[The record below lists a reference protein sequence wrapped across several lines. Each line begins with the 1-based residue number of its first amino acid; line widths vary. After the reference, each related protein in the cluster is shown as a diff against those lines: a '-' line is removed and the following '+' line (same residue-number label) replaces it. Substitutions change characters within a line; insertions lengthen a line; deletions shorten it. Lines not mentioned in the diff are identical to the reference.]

1 MAKFTDKISN
11 LINTQIPEFV
21 LSDHPKFVEFLKSYY
36 TFMESA
42 EISVT
47 SVQSTDGLRLESEVS
62 ADNSTLL
69 LDASRLDTDRTQLD
83 SGDKV
88 ILESSTYGKFTRG
101 ETITGQTSKATSV
114 VLKEDLV
121 NGKLYISAQNK
132 FIEGEL
138 LVGANSNAQA
148 VLGDYKVNPV
158 NNIQELLQF
167 RDPDKVVSSF
177 LTKFRNEFLNT
188 IPETLSGDLDKRN
201 LIKNI
206 KSVYRAK
213 GTTRGHQIFFRML
226 FGETSETVYPREN
239 MLRVS
244 DGKWTTNKI
253 LRTIQGVNLTGDTT
267 LLIGRSITGQTS
279 GATALVEAVS
289 KFQIGANEVTE
300 FTLNEDTIVGSFV
313 TGEEI
318 RGTSSDTAAEF
329 IKVTTTGI
337 PGTITVTNDGI
348 YSNTGDNVTITGGGE
363 GALLTVDS
371 IGNGGITDFIID
383 NAGTGY
389 EIGDNLV
396 FNNAN
401 TSGGGA
407 TAAVSVVNGGLQ
419 VEGSTEDHI
428 ILEDQTVIGDPYTG
442 NKIVQESGTG
452 NGNITDIRIIN
463 SGSNYVKAPIISIN
477 SSAGENAT
485 VFAHGDE
492 IGKVL
497 GIKIVESGAEYNQS
511 PTPPT
516 LSVPGYMILK
526 DVSGSFVSDLT
537 ATSVDSSSST
547 ITATTGAY
555 DSTRQILKIS
565 SASGVFQVGREITL
579 SNGATATIAKVDQPT
594 ATSSVVSV
602 ADTAGTFVN
611 EDGHISEDAM
621 RIQDSLY
628 YQDFS
633 YVIKVGRVINDWRDS
648 FKKTMHTAGFY
659 FTGQVNI
666 ESRISA
672 QITSPVEGIISGIE
686 ESPIFGVIAQL
697 FSTIFGRRL
706 GTTDDGTTLRANP
719 ELGVDPDFD
728 DSTIEHFPQNTRDV
742 TLRRLMTVKLSQT
755 STLYNITLSGT
766 DYIRGFAFGGMSMGS
781 TKMSASP
788 FGVDNMFSGSHT
800 NTQTTA
806 IAGGLSGTNRYVSPM
821 TFTNWATH
829 TMYNLGDSA
838 GKDPK
843 NGDVFSFQDYTVD
856 NLKTYLAYPTEV
868 KTTVS
873 TGGDTFDLTTITFDT
888 TNTTFDE
895 N

>member
-11 LINTQIPEFV
+11 LINSQVPEFV
-21 LSDHPKFVEFLKSYY
+21 LSDHPKFVEFLKAYY
-36 TFMESA
+36 TFLESA

-47 SVQSTDGLRLESEVS
+47 SVQSTDGLQLESEINT
-62 ADNSTLL
+62 DTSTLL
-69 LDASRLDTDRTQLD
+69 LDASRLDSDRTQLD

-114 VLKEDLV
+114 ILKEDLA

-148 VLGDYKVNPV
+148 VLGDYKSNPV
-158 NNIQELLQF
+158 NTIQELLQF
-167 RDPDKVVSSF
+167 RDPDKVVSNF

-188 IPETLSGDLDKRN
+188 IPENLDAGLDKRN

-213 GTTRGHQIFFRML
+213 GTSRGHEIFFRML
-226 FGETSETVYPREN
+226 FGLTSETVYPREN

-244 DGKWTTNKI
+244 DGKWTTNKV
-253 LRTIQGVNLTGDTT
+253 LRTIQGINLTGDTS

-300 FTLNEDTIVGSFV
+300 FTLNEDTIVGTFV

-318 RGTSSDTAAEF
+318 RGTESDTASTF
-329 IKVTTTGI
+329 IKAQTTGI
-337 PGTITVTNDGI
+337 PGTVTITNDGI
-348 YSNTGDNVTITGGGE
+348 YSNENDTVTVTGGGIGSLITVE
-363 GALLTVDS
+363 GV
-371 IGNGGITDFIID
+371 GNGGITDFIID
-383 NAGTGY
+383 NGGTGY

-407 TAAVSVVNGGLQ
+407 TAAVSLVNGGLQ

-428 ILEDQTVIGDPYTG
+428 ILEDATVISDPYTG
-442 NKIVQESGTG
+442 NKVVQESGTG
-452 NGNITDIRIIN
+452 NGEITDIRIIN
-463 SGSNYVKAPIISIN
+463 PGSNYVKTPIVTVN
-477 SSAGENAT
+477 SPSETGNGAS

-497 GIKIVESGAEYNQS
+497 SLKIVEPGAEYNQS
-511 PTPPT
+511 PSPPT
-516 LSVPGYMILK
+516 LSIPGYMILK
-526 DVSGSFVSDLT
+526 DISGSFVADLT

-547 ITATTGAY
+547 ITATTGVF
-555 DSTRQILKIS
+555 DSTRQILKFT
-565 SASGVFQVGREITL
+565 SASGIFQAGRVITL

-594 ATSSVVSV
+594 ATVNVVAI
-602 ADTAGTFVN
+602 ADTAGTYVN
-611 EDGHISEDAM
+611 EDGHFSDDAM

-672 QITSPVEGIISGIE
+672 QISQPVEGIISGIE
-686 ESPIFGVIAQL
+686 ESPIFGVIGQL

-706 GTTDDGTTLRANP
+706 GTTDDGTTQRANP

-742 TLRRLMTVKLSQT
+742 TLRRHMTVLLSQR
-755 STLYNITLSGT
+755 STLYNITSRGDSYL
-766 DYIRGFAFGGMSMGS
+766 RGFAYGGPTMKSLDMYTNPFSSSNMYSGTH
-781 TKMSASP
+781 TKA
-788 FGVDNMFSGSHT
+788 
-800 NTQTTA
+800 QTTA
-806 IAGGLSGTNRYVSPM
+806 IAGSINGSNNYISPM
-821 TFTNWATH
+821 KMVNWAEHRVT
-829 TMYNLGDSA
+829 G
-838 GKDPK
+838 
-843 NGDVFSFQDYTVD
+843 FSDTDIDGERFT
-856 NLKTYLAYPTEV
+856 LAEYAIDGMKQPITIPTEIIV
-868 KTTVS
+868 TAPAQS
-873 TGGDTFDLTTITFDT
+873 FDQTDITFDT
-888 TNTTFDE
+888 STLTFDAV
-895 N
+895 

>member
-11 LINTQIPEFV
+11 LINSQVPEFV
-21 LSDHPKFVEFLKSYY
+21 LSDHPKFVEFLKAYY
-36 TFMESA
+36 TFLESA

-47 SVQSTDGLRLESEVS
+47 SVQSTDGLQLESEINT
-62 ADNSTLL
+62 DTSTLL
-69 LDASRLDTDRTQLD
+69 LDASRLDSDRTQLD

-114 VLKEDLV
+114 ILKEDLA

-148 VLGDYKVNPV
+148 VLGDYKSNPV
-158 NNIQELLQF
+158 NTIQELLQF
-167 RDPDKVVSSF
+167 RDPDKVVSNF

-188 IPETLSGDLDKRN
+188 IPENLDAGLDKRN

-213 GTTRGHQIFFRML
+213 GTSRGHEIFFRML
-226 FGETSETVYPREN
+226 FGLTSETIYPREN

-244 DGKWTTNKI
+244 DGKWTTNKV
-253 LRTIQGVNLTGDTT
+253 LRTIQGINLTGDTS

-300 FTLNEDTIVGSFV
+300 FTLNEDTIVGTFV

-318 RGTSSDTAAEF
+318 RGTESDTASTF
-329 IKVTTTGI
+329 IKAQTTGI
-337 PGTITVTNDGI
+337 PGTVTITNDGI
-348 YSNTGDNVTITGGGE
+348 YSNENDTVTVTGGGIGSLITVE
-363 GALLTVDS
+363 GV
-371 IGNGGITDFIID
+371 GNGGITDFIID
-383 NAGTGY
+383 NGGTGY

-407 TAAVSVVNGGLQ
+407 TAAVSLVNGGLQ

-428 ILEDQTVIGDPYTG
+428 ILEDATVISDPYTG
-442 NKIVQESGTG
+442 NKVVQESGTG
-452 NGNITDIRIIN
+452 NGEITDIRIIN
-463 SGSNYVKAPIISIN
+463 SGSNYVKTPTVTVN
-477 SSAGENAT
+477 SPSELGSGAS

-497 GIKIVESGAEYNQS
+497 SLKIVEPGAEYNQS
-511 PTPPT
+511 PSPPT
-516 LSVPGYMILK
+516 LSIPGYMILK
-526 DVSGSFVSDLT
+526 NISGSFVADLT

-547 ITATTGAY
+547 ITATTGVF
-555 DSTRQILKIS
+555 DSTRQILKFT
-565 SASGVFQVGREITL
+565 SASGIFQAGRVITL

-594 ATSSVVSV
+594 ATVNVVAI
-602 ADTAGTFVN
+602 ADTAGTYVN
-611 EDGHISEDAM
+611 EDGHISDDAM

-672 QITSPVEGIISGIE
+672 QISQPVDGIISGIS
-686 ESPIFGVIAQL
+686 ESPIFGVIGQL

-706 GTTDDGTTLRANP
+706 GTTDDGTSLRSNP
-719 ELGVDPDFD
+719 ELGADPDFD
-728 DSTIEHFPQNTRDV
+728 DSTMSPFSTGTRDV
-742 TLRRLMTVKLSQT
+742 TLRRHMTVLLSQR
-755 STLYNITLSGT
+755 STLYNITSRGDSYL
-766 DYIRGFAFGGMSMGS
+766 RGFAYGGPTMKSLDMYTNPFSSSNMYSGTH
-781 TKMSASP
+781 TKA
-788 FGVDNMFSGSHT
+788 
-800 NTQTTA
+800 QTTA
-806 IAGGLSGTNRYVSPM
+806 IAGSINGSNNYISPM
-821 TFTNWATH
+821 KMVNWAEHRVT
-829 TMYNLGDSA
+829 G
-838 GKDPK
+838 
-843 NGDVFSFQDYTVD
+843 FSDTDIDGERFT
-856 NLKTYLAYPTEV
+856 LAEYAIDGMKQPITIPTEIIV
-868 KTTVS
+868 TAPAQS
-873 TGGDTFDLTTITFDT
+873 FDQTDITFDT
-888 TNTTFDE
+888 STLTFDAV
-895 N
+895 

>member
-11 LINTQIPEFV
+11 LINSQVPEFV
-21 LSDHPKFVEFLKSYY
+21 LSDHPKFVEFLKAYY
-36 TFMESA
+36 TFLESA

-47 SVQSTDGLRLESEVS
+47 SVQSTDGLQLESEINT
-62 ADNSTLL
+62 DTSTLL
-69 LDASRLDTDRTQLD
+69 LDASRLDSDRTQLD

-114 VLKEDLV
+114 ILKEDLV

-148 VLGDYKVNPV
+148 VLGDYKSNPV
-158 NNIQELLQF
+158 NTIQELLQF
-167 RDPDKVVSSF
+167 RDPDKVVSNF

-188 IPETLSGDLDKRN
+188 IPENLDAGLDKRN

-213 GTTRGHQIFFRML
+213 GTSRGHEIFFRML
-226 FGETSETVYPREN
+226 FGLTSETIYPREN

-244 DGKWTTNKI
+244 DGKWTTNKV
-253 LRTIQGVNLTGDTT
+253 LRTIQSINLTGDTS

-300 FTLNEDTIVGSFV
+300 FTLNEDTIVGTFV

-318 RGTSSDTAAEF
+318 RGTESDTASTF
-329 IKVTTTGI
+329 IKAQTTGI
-337 PGTITVTNDGI
+337 PGTVTISNDGI
-348 YSNTGDNVTITGGGE
+348 YSNENDTVTVTGGGTGSLITVE
-363 GALLTVDS
+363 GV
-371 IGNGGITDFIID
+371 GNGGITDFIID
-383 NAGTGY
+383 NGGNSY
-389 EIGDNLV
+389 QIGDSIV

-407 TAAVSVVNGGLQ
+407 TAAVSIVNGGLQ
-419 VEGSTEDHI
+419 VENSTEDHI
-428 ILEDQTVIGDPYTG
+428 ILEDATVIGDPYTG
-442 NKIVQESGTG
+442 NKVVQESGTG
-452 NGNITDIRIIN
+452 NGEITDIRIIN
-463 SGSNYVKAPIISIN
+463 PGSNYVKTPILTV
-477 SSAGENAT
+477 SSSTGENAS

-497 GIKIVESGAEYNQS
+497 SLKIVEPGAEYNQS
-511 PTPPT
+511 PSPPT
-516 LSVPGYMILK
+516 LSIPGYMILK
-526 DVSGSFVSDLT
+526 DISGSFVADLT

-547 ITATTGAY
+547 ITATTGVF
-555 DSTRQILKIS
+555 DSTRQILKFT
-565 SASGVFQVGREITL
+565 SASGIFQAGRVITL

-594 ATSSVVSV
+594 ATVNVVAI
-602 ADTAGTFVN
+602 ADTAGTYVN
-611 EDGHISEDAM
+611 EDGHLSDDAM

-672 QITSPVEGIISGIE
+672 QISQPVEGIISGIE
-686 ESPIFGVIAQL
+686 ESPIFGVIGQL

-706 GTTDDGTTLRANP
+706 GTTDDGTTQRANP

-742 TLRRLMTVKLSQT
+742 TLRRHMTVLLSQR
-755 STLYNITLSGT
+755 STLYNISFGGN
-766 DYIRGFAFGGMSMGS
+766 DYLRGYAWTGMSMGS
-781 TKMSASP
+781 TKMSSQP
-788 FGVDNMFSGSHT
+788 FSANNMFSGTHT

-806 IAGGLSGTNRYVSPM
+806 IAGSINGINRYISPM
-821 TFTNWATH
+821 TFVNWGTH
-829 TMYNLGDSA
+829 TLYGLGDSTNSR
-838 GKDPK
+838 K
-843 NGDVFSFQDYTVD
+843 NGAGVSFSDYAVD
-856 NLKTYLAYPTEV
+856 NLKTYLGYPTEI
-868 KTTVS
+868 KVS
-873 TGGDTFDLTTITFDT
+873 APATDFSLTSITFDQT
-888 TNTTFDE
+888 DKTFDVI
-895 N
+895 